1 MIVNDPL
8 TWLYLFLLAY
18 GMLTMYWA
26 AKAASAGSSGADY
39 FLASG
44 DVSPW
49 IVAVGVSGMSISGW
63 FVLGFPQSIAAQG
76 FGFGVL
82 TLGGILI
89 ALTGVLFLKPQWAI
103 AKRYRLHSQGSMF
116 NHYYGGR
123 ALGVISALIAIFIA
137 IGFSG
142 IQLRAVSLFMVELTG
157 EPDYFLF
164 YIWGIA
170 VFLLGYVV
178 IGGMRAIGY
187 ISVIQTVLIAASIS
201 CLGFWALFATDGF
214 SSLMQHLAIL
224 ATQQEI
230 ASKGMF
236 EVAGV
241 IQFVAGIGVE
251 QPTGSQWT
259 SVMIFSSIL
268 ALMGIQASPMIS
280 HFTISARSPNSIA
293 AGQTWVLAGFFGALL
308 VLFII
313 LIGASGIG
321 DNQNVLSRMVSD
333 ISVQSPWFMAIIVI
347 GFVAA
352 VQIVAG
358 MALLAAAN
366 SLIRDLYTPFFH
378 SRITEKD
385 QILYA
390 RVAILIML
398 FLSSLLASFD
408 PAILSAIGSAA
419 LPVAF
424 QLWPALLG
432 LCWFR
437 FITRQGV
444 LVGLLFGV
452 MGVLFTDT
460 LGIGVLE
467 FLGLDLPWGRWP
479 WTIHSA
485 AWGMFLNLLAVIVI
499 SLISQGRGHS
509 ENAFEMRQLL
519 SQTVRVNVSNNRVL
533 KPAAWASVL
542 AWLFLA
548 IGPGVVIGNQIFGA
562 PSGGFESWLLQMPSL
577 WAWIILFWALGVF
590 MIWFLAY
597 KMGLASV
604 TGLDI
609 KPIAPVI
616 SIISRDNKLHEEELL
631 RLFWV
636 ITLIAALI
644 TIIAWIFG

>member
-8 TWLYLFLLAY
+8 MWLYLFLLAY
-18 GMLTMYWA
+18 GMLTLYWA
-26 AKAASAGSSGADY
+26 AKAAATGSSGEDY

-44 DVSPW
+44 DLSPW

-63 FVLGFPQSIAAQG
+63 FVLGFPQSIASQG

-82 TLGGILI
+82 TLGAILI

-103 AKRYRLHSQGSMF
+103 AKRYRLHSQGAMF
-116 NHYYGGR
+116 NYYYGGR
-123 ALGVISALIAIFIA
+123 TLGVISALIAIFIA
-137 IGFSG
+137 IGFTG
-142 IQLRAVSLFMVELTG
+142 IQLRAVSLFLVELTG
-157 EPDYFLF
+157 EAEYFLF

-170 VFLLGYVV
+170 FFLLGYVV

-187 ISVIQTVLIAASIS
+187 ISVIQTALIAVSVS
-201 CLGFWALFATDGF
+201 CLGLWVLFATEGF
-214 SSLMQHLAIL
+214 SSLMENLAHLAS
-224 ATQQEI
+224 QEDI

-251 QPTGSQWT
+251 QPIGNQWT

-280 HFTISARSPNSIA
+280 HFTISARNPNSIA
-293 AGQTWVLAGFFGALL
+293 AGQTWLLAGLFGGGV

-313 LIGASGIG
+313 LIGAIGIG
-321 DNQNVLSRMVSD
+321 DSQNVLSRLVSG
-333 ISVQSPWFMAIIVI
+333 ISLRSPWFMAIIVV

-358 MALLAAAN
+358 IGLLAAAN
-366 SLIRDLYTPFFH
+366 GFIKDLYTPFFH
-378 SRITEKD
+378 ERITKKD
-385 QILYA
+385 QTLYA
-390 RVAILIML
+390 RISILIML
-398 FLSSLLASFD
+398 FISCILASFD

-432 LCWFR
+432 LCWLR
-437 FITRQGV
+437 FFSRQGIQ
-444 LVGLLFGV
+444 VGLWFGV
-452 MGVLFTDT
+452 LGVLFTDT

-485 AWGMFLNLLAVIVI
+485 AWGMFANLLVVIII

-509 ENAFEMRQLL
+509 VNAPEMRQFLR
-519 SQTVRVNVSNNRVL
+519 QNVRVKLGKNRVL

-542 AWLFLA
+542 AWMFFA
-548 IGPGVVIGNQIFGA
+548 IGPGVILGNQIFGS
-562 PSGGFESWLLQMPSL
+562 PSAGFAAWFLQMPSL
-577 WAWIILFWALGVF
+577 WAWIILFWVLGVF
-590 MIWFLAY
+590 LIWFLAY
-597 KMGLASV
+597 KMGLASAS
-604 TGLDI
+604 GMEI
-609 KPIAPVI
+609 KPLDSVI
-616 SIISRDNKLHEEELL
+616 SIVFKDNKIQEEELL

-636 ITLIAALI
+636 TTLIAALI
-644 TIIAWIFG
+644 IVISWIFG

>member
-1 MIVNDPL
+1 MTINDPL
-8 TWLYLFLLAY
+8 MWLYLFLLAY

-26 AKAASAGSSGADY
+26 VKAAVMGSGEADY

-44 DVSPW
+44 DISPW
-49 IVAVGVSGMSISGW
+49 VVAVGVSGMSISGW
-63 FVLGFPQSIAAQG
+63 FVLGFPQSISSQG

-82 TLGGILI
+82 TLGVILMS
-89 ALTGVLFLKPQWAI
+89 LTGVLFLKPQWAI
-103 AKRYRLHSQGSMF
+103 AKRYRLHSQGAML

-123 ALGVISALIAIFIA
+123 ALGVISAFIAIFIA
-137 IGFSG
+137 IGFTG
-142 IQLRAVSLFMVELTG
+142 IQLRAVSLFLVELT
-157 EPDYFLF
+157 EKSEYFLF

-170 VFLLGYVV
+170 FFLLGYVV

-187 ISVIQTVLIAASIS
+187 ISVIQTALMAMSIS
-201 CLGFWALFATDGF
+201 GLGLWVLFATDGF
-214 SSLMQHLAIL
+214 SSLMENLAIL
-224 ATQQEI
+224 ASQEEI
-230 ASKGMF
+230 ALKGMF

-251 QPTGSQWT
+251 PPVGSQWT

-280 HFTISARSPNSIA
+280 HFTISARNPNSIA
-293 AGQTWVLAGFFGALL
+293 AGQTWILAGFFGGLL

-313 LIGASGIG
+313 LVGAVGFG
-321 DNQNVLSRMVSD
+321 DNRNVLSRLVSE
-333 ISVQSPWFMAIIVI
+333 ISFQSPWFMAIIVI
-347 GFVAA
+347 GFIAA

-358 MALLAAAN
+358 MALLASAN
-366 SLIRDLYTPFFH
+366 ALIKDLYTPFFH
-378 SRITEKD
+378 SRITQKD

-390 RVAILIML
+390 KVAILIML
-398 FLSSLLASFD
+398 FLSCVLASFD
-408 PAILSAIGSAA
+408 PIILSAIGSAA

-432 LCWFR
+432 LCWLR
-437 FITRQGV
+437 FFSRQGI
-444 LVGLLFGV
+444 LVGLWFGV
-452 MGVLFTDT
+452 LGVLFTDT

-509 ENAFEMRQLL
+509 VHAPEMRQFLR
-519 SQTVRVNVSNNRVL
+519 QAVRVKLGKNRVL

-542 AWLFLA
+542 AWVFFA
-548 IGPGVVIGNQIFGA
+548 IGPGVVLGNQIFGA
-562 PSGGFESWLLQMPSL
+562 PSDGFQAWLLQMPSL
-577 WAWIILFWALGVF
+577 WAWIILFWVIGVF

-597 KMGLASV
+597 KMGLASASGV
-604 TGLDI
+604 EIKQLDS
-609 KPIAPVI
+609 VI
-616 SIISRDNKLHEEELL
+616 PMILKDNKIQEEELL
-631 RLFWV
+631 RLFWML
-636 ITLIAALI
+636 TLIAALI
-644 TIIAWIFG
+644 IIISWIFG